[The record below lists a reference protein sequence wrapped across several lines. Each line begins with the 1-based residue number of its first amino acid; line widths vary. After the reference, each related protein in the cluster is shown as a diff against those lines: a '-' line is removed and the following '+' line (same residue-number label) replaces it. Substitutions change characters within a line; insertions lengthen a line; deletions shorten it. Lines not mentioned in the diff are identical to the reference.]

1 MGTVVKD
8 GWLSKSS
15 AGKQG
20 LNHKLTK
27 ENWQR
32 RYFVLRAGQQPKL
45 VYYKDENAFRTKGA
59 PSGQL
64 MLMVALKLAEPVMWD
79 DEWYFGH
86 ERHVTRHRTHLLHHA
101 CYPLQIVSDRWL
113 SEARDLKCAVV
124 ALVVEPPQ
132 KPIRIRSTQ
141 SPVVVPIIVAVV
153 HRRRSL
159 SQW

>member
-32 RYFVLRAGQQPKL
+32 RYFVLRAGAAPKL

-64 MLMVALKLAEPVMWD
+64 MLRGATAEMGPAPVS
-79 DEWYFGH
+79 G
-86 ERHVTRHRTHLLHHA
+86 
-101 CYPLQIVSDRWL
+101 S
-113 SEARDLKCAVV
+113 AVFQV
-124 ALVVEPPQ
+124 
-132 KPIRIRSTQ
+132 
-141 SPVVVPIIVAVV
+141 
-153 HRRRSL
+153 
-159 SQW
+159 